1 MDLDLRPLALPK
13 APGLLAD
20 KLREMILRGELAAG
34 SILPAEREIVGSS
47 GLSRG
52 SVREALKI
60 LETEGLIRIKTGR
73 TGGAVVSAPQRDLL
87 ARSVEVF
94 VRANAIKLEALLDC
108 RLAVEPMLARLAAR
122 NRTEEELA
130 NLVRLHAEFTTS
142 VDHVE
147 RYRLVNFEWHLVIA
161 RASRNEPLTAVMEA
175 ISTPVREATGFERF
189 TTPATRREAVRAHE
203 AILAAIACRDQDAAA
218 GAMHDHL
225 SVYTSGLPG

>member
-73 TGGAVVSAPQRDLL
+73 TGGAVVSAPHRDLL

-122 NRTEEELA
+122 YRTEEELA
-130 NLVRLHAEFTTS
+130 TLVRLHAEFATS

-203 AILAAIACRDQDAAA
+203 AILAAIACQDQDAAA
-218 GAMHDHL
+218 DAMHDHL
-225 SVYTSGLPG
+225 FVYTSGLPD